1 MKKFDLAAVLVII
14 AAGLALAG
22 VLFAGS
28 RLPVEVIC
36 RYPAGCAE
44 TGPYGALEFEFSRP
58 VQPEL
63 VESLWKTEPPSDGSW
78 EWIDDRRAVW
88 HSARPLPSGS
98 LIEFTF
104 QAGRA
109 GANGESIRRE
119 FRWRAVLRRPEVI
132 ATHEIQE
139 GQELYAFDMDGQ
151 TPPRRITNTK
161 GQVYNYKAS
170 PDGEQIA
177 LTLVNV
183 EKGMDLWFINRDG
196 SDLRM
201 GLNCGVDR
209 CMTPTWSP
217 DMKEIIY
224 TRQNAG
230 LEPDGPPGA
239 PRTYILD
246 LSTGQTAPLI
256 DDSQVI
262 GFDAAWS
269 PDGKWLSIWNGAK
282 GGIQIVNR
290 ESSEGFL
297 VESFSGNLGSWS
309 PDSRSLYF
317 ANTIIGESS
326 YRSVVFRA
334 DIDTRTIDTILGGNL
349 SGQGASYENPV
360 VNPADGSLAVAVQPN
375 VRIPGRRLQ
384 VLDPES
390 GKGVQITSDLS
401 VIPSFYSWTPDGSRL
416 VYQLDYLQGKTYDVE
431 IWQWERASGASTL
444 VARGE
449 RWPQWLP

>member
-1 MKKFDLAAVLVII
+1 MKKFDLTAILVIA

-22 VLFAGS
+22 VLAAGS
-28 RLPVEVIC
+28 RLPIEVVC
-36 RYPAGCAE
+36 QYPAGCAE
-44 TGPYGALEFEFSRP
+44 IGPYGALEFEFSRA
-58 VQPEL
+58 VQPDL
-63 VESLWKTEPPSDGSW
+63 VESLWKTEPASEGRW
-78 EWIDDRRAVW
+78 EWIDDRRARW
-88 HSARPLPSGS
+88 HSANPLPSDGPVG
-98 LIEFTF
+98 FTF
-104 QAGRA
+104 QSGRA
-109 GANGESIRRE
+109 GVNGESIRRD
-119 FRWRAVLRRPEVI
+119 FRWSAVLRRPEVI
-132 ATHEIQE
+132 ATHKIQE
-139 GQELYAFDMDGQ
+139 GYELFAFDMDGQ
-151 TPPRRITNTK
+151 SPPRQITDTK

-170 PDGEQIA
+170 PDGEHIA
-177 LTLVNV
+177 LTLANT
-183 EKGMDLWFINRDG
+183 EKGMDLWLIKRDG
-196 SDLRM
+196 SDLRLALKC
-201 GLNCGVDR
+201 GLDR

-246 LSTGQTAPLI
+246 LSAGQTAPLFE
-256 DDSQVI
+256 DSQVI

-290 ESSEGFL
+290 ENSEGFL

-309 PDSRSLYF
+309 SDSLSLYF

-326 YRSVVFRA
+326 YRSVVFQA
-334 DIDTRTIDTILGGNL
+334 DIATRTISTILGGNL
-349 SGQGASYENPV
+349 SGLGASYENPA

-375 VRIPGRRLQ
+375 VKIPGRKLQ

-416 VYQLDYLQGKTYDVE
+416 VYQLDYLMGKTHDVE
-431 IWQWERASGASTL
+431 IWQWERQSGVSTL